1 MPHLDY
7 NTLVV
12 LLGTVAL
19 GIAAGVTGS
28 LSLLQRRSLLAD
40 ALAHATL
47 PGVCI
52 AYLWTGARTLPLLL
66 CGALVTGLIG
76 VFIVSWL
83 PRVTRVR
90 TDAAIGLVLGVF
102 FGIGIALSSYIQ
114 RAVSDASQAGLDSL
128 LLGRTAGM
136 LLADSVSIGIAS
148 LAVISVVFLLR
159 KEFLISCFD
168 PGFGKVDGW
177 PVVALDLLQLLLLA
191 ITVVLALPAVGVV
204 LTAAMLVVPAASAR
218 LWVDRF
224 GLLIILAAIIGGTTG
239 GLGTLISAQFEALPA
254 GPIIVLVGSL
264 LFTISLFCA
273 PRRGVIA
280 RASRNRARTLN
291 REIRRL
297 LTILLDAKSRGKESL
312 PRSHLLGR
320 DGAVRQRSLDE
331 AIAGNWVEI
340 AGNDVS
346 LSESG
351 HQRALR
357 GKRALQLWHAYLQDQ
372 AAIDRDL
379 VDLDEEQ
386 IEKILPPDRV
396 LELEKLLSI
405 RNRGE
410 IR

>member
-1 MPHLDY
+1 MPNLDY
-7 NTLVV
+7 NTLIV
-12 LLGTVAL
+12 LAGTVTL

-52 AYLWTGARTLPLLL
+52 AYLWTGSRTLPLLL
-66 CGALVTGLIG
+66 LGALFTGLLG
-76 VFIVSWL
+76 VLIVSWL

-90 TDAAIGLVLGVF
+90 TDSAIGLVLGVF

-114 RAVSDASQAGLDSL
+114 RTVNDASQAGLDSL

-136 LLADSVSIGIAS
+136 LMSDSISIGIAS
-148 LAVISVVFLLR
+148 LVVVLVVILLR

-177 PVVALDLLQLLLLA
+177 PVIVLDLLQLLLLA

-218 LWVDRF
+218 LWVNRF
-224 GLLIILAAIIGGTTG
+224 GYLVIVSAIIGGVTG
-239 GLGTLISAQFEALPA
+239 GLGTLISARFESLPA
-254 GPIIVLVGSL
+254 GPVIVLVGSF
-264 LFTISLFCA
+264 LFTISLLCA

-280 RASRNRARTLN
+280 RASRNRTRTLN

-297 LTILLDAKSRGKESL
+297 LTVLLDAKSRGKRFL

-320 DGAVRQRSLDE
+320 DGAVRQRSLSA
-331 AIAGNWVEI
+331 AIAGDWVKTR
-340 AGNDVS
+340 GNDVY

-351 HQRALR
+351 HHRALR
-357 GKRALQLWHAYLQDQ
+357 SKRALQLWHAYLQDE

-396 LELEKLLSI
+396 LQLEQMLSQSD
-405 RNRGE
+405 RGDL
-410 IR
+410 R